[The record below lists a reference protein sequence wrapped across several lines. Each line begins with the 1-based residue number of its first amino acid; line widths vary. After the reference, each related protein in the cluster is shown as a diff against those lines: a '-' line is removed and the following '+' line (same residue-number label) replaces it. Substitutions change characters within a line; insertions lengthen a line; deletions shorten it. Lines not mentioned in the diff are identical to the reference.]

1 MISPSFDHISV
12 DSSAALTHVI
22 TALGYLDDVEDD
34 EALGLDRAAL
44 TSWFTARQVR
54 LITELSR
61 QE

>member
-1 MISPSFDHISV
+1 
-12 DSSAALTHVI
+12 VI

-44 TSWFTARQVR
+44 ASWFTVRQAR
-54 LITELSR
+54 LITALSR